1 MVGSRGF
8 VRSLI
13 VIFIL
18 VLPALAGA
26 QTATLSGTVTDN
38 QGGVLPGV
46 TVTVTETSTGRQHVS
61 VTDENGR
68 YRFPVL
74 TAGTYRL
81 EADLSGFAKLAVPA
95 LELLVGQSASVPVKM
110 SLAGVEETITVTGES
125 PLVDL
130 LTSEIAGNV
139 DRRMMDELPVQ
150 GRNWMELSL
159 LVKGV
164 TGNDTQNNRPG
175 VVRDEHFQ
183 LNLDGQQVT
192 QRVASS
198 FFGQP
203 KFSRE
208 AIAEFEIVTNQF
220 DVTQGR
226 SAGMQVNAITRSG
239 TNTLGGSFYGYF
251 RDDALNAADPVAGT
265 VLPFA
270 NQQIGGAIGGP
281 IVADKVHYFVSYE
294 YERQP
299 TVVFAQPPLLP
310 GQSFTIPTPQAQ
322 NSLVARVDHA
332 PSSNDQLSYRVS
344 YWDFETPTDMP
355 SNEHPSNARARTQNS
370 LNVLGT
376 WTKLWSA
383 DKVTELK
390 VGYNGFEW
398 QNLLAYPE
406 QVAGCAQEFGSTTDQ
421 TTCQPNYV
429 FPGGL
434 TIGPPRNFPQ
444 RFTQDLFSARYQLNW
459 NKGTHDLKIGGEFLK
474 WRDGDEWHLLERG
487 EFIFDTR
494 PADLNRRFPEEC
506 ALDPSC
512 WDLSGLDA
520 TVNRFQ
526 QNVGDWTIDIPR
538 PSWAIWVGD
547 TWMAASNLTLNYGLR
562 WDVDWGALAPPYVT
576 TQIPFSLATP
586 GREAGSPLFRS
597 DNRDLNNVA
606 PRFGFAYDVGG
617 RGDLVIRG
625 GSGVFYTISSSNVTF
640 SQQSFNTE
648 RILVNSYPND
658 RLPGFLDDPTRG
670 VTPDDVL
677 NGRVPLPPQS
687 PRVIASNYVMPYTW
701 QTSIGF
707 QKQLG
712 PDIGVDA
719 DLVYWKGYNEPRSID
734 YNQFLDP
741 ATGYTQTI
749 SRFGRPDPTFTSI
762 QYMESTGHMDY
773 AALQTGARRRFKD
786 NFQVGLT
793 YTLMFMKNDNTT
805 DWGYFPNNS
814 FDPDAD
820 WARATD
826 FQRSTLR
833 VNGMYN
839 FGLGFSVSGAY
850 YYGSGNY
857 FATLLSGN
865 PTGKSGT
872 NNRLNLGTPIPVRP
886 EAQDLFEGPDVIGVG
901 PGNEAP
907 RNALRGQG
915 LHRVDVRLTKE
926 FAFGGVR
933 ISGIAE
939 VFNLFNHA
947 NFGAY
952 NGVINTPTFGNPQQ
966 TAGVIAY
973 SSRSAQLAFRV
984 DF

>member
-1 MVGSRGF
+1 L
-8 VRSLI
+8 VRLLSVVFL
-13 VIFIL
+13 L
-18 VLPALAGA
+18 VLPTLASA

-46 TVTVTETSTGRQHVS
+46 TVTATETSTGRQHVS
-61 VTDENGR
+61 VTDDKGL
-68 YRFPVL
+68 YRFPIL
-74 TAGTYRL
+74 PAGTYRL
-81 EADLSGFAKLAVPA
+81 EADLPGFAKLTIPS
-95 LELLVGQSASVPVKM
+95 LELLVGQSASVPLKM
-110 SLAGVEETITVTGES
+110 GLAGVEETITVTGES
-125 PLVDL
+125 PLVDIL
-130 LTSEIAGNV
+130 SSEIAGNV
-139 DRRMMDELPVQ
+139 DRRMMEELPVQ

-164 TGNDTQNNRPG
+164 TGNDTSNNRPG

-220 DVTQGR
+220 DITQGR

-251 RDDALNAADPVAGT
+251 RDDALNAEDHVAGT
-265 VLPFA
+265 VLPFQ
-270 NQQIGGAIGGP
+270 NQQIGGAFGGP
-281 IVADKVHYFVSYE
+281 IVRDKVHYFVSYE

-299 TVVFAQPPLLP
+299 NTIFAQPPLLP
-310 GQSFTIPTPQAQ
+310 GQSFSIPTNTQQ

-332 PSSNDQLSYRVS
+332 ATANDQLSYRVS
-344 YWDFETPTDMP
+344 YWDLETPADLT
-355 SNEHPSNARARTQNS
+355 SSQHPSNASARTQNS

-398 QNLLAYPE
+398 QNLLAYP
-406 QVAGCAQEFGSTTDQ
+406 QVGVCSQEFGSTTDQ
-421 TTCQPNYV
+421 TTCQANYE

-444 RFTQDLFSARYQLNW
+444 RFTQDLFSARFQLNW
-459 NKGTHDLKIGGEFLK
+459 NKGTHDMKIGGEFLK

-494 PADLNRRFPEEC
+494 PPDLNRRFPEEC

-512 WDLSGLDA
+512 WDVSGLDP

-538 PSWAIWVGD
+538 PSWAFWFGD
-547 TWMAASNLTLNYGLR
+547 TWMASSHLTINYGLR
-562 WDVDWGALAPPYVT
+562 WDVDWGATAPPYVT
-576 TQIPFSLATP
+576 TQIPFTLATP
-586 GREAGSPLFRS
+586 GREAGSPLFKS
-597 DNRDLNNVA
+597 DIRDLNNFA

-617 RGDLVIRG
+617 KGDLVIRG
-625 GSGVFYTISSSNVTF
+625 GTGIFYTISSSNVTF

-658 RLPGFLDDPTRG
+658 KLPGFLDDPTRG
-670 VTPDDVL
+670 VTPQDVL
-677 NGRVPLPPQS
+677 NGLVPLPPQS
-687 PRVIASNYVMPYTW
+687 PRVIAHNYVMPYTW

-719 DLVYWKGYNEPRSID
+719 DLVYWKGYNEPRAID

-749 SRFGRPDPTFTSI
+749 SRFGRPDPQFTSI
-762 QYMESTGHMDY
+762 QYMESSGEMDY

-786 NFQVGLT
+786 NFQMGLT
-793 YTLMFMKNDNTT
+793 YTLMFKKHDNTT
-805 DWGYFPNNS
+805 SWGYFPNNS

-826 FQRSTLR
+826 FQRNTLR
-833 VNGMYN
+833 LNGLYN
-839 FGLGFSVSGAY
+839 FGWGFSASGTY

-857 FATLLSGN
+857 YATTISGN
-865 PTGKSGT
+865 PTGKSASE
-872 NNRLNLGTPIPVRP
+872 NRLNLGAPIPVRP
-886 EAQDLFEGPDVIGVG
+886 EAQDRFEGPETIAVG

-907 RNALRGQG
+907 RNALRGDG
-915 LHRVDVRLTKE
+915 LHRIDVRLTKE
-926 FAFGGVR
+926 FVFGGVR
-933 ISGIAE
+933 VSGIAE
-939 VFNLFNHA
+939 VFNLFNHE

-952 NGVINTPTFGNPQQ
+952 NGVINTATFGDPRQNP
-966 TAGVIAY
+966 AIAY
-973 SSRSAQLAFRV
+973 GPRSAQFAFRV